1 MSGNLT
7 SSLTHQGVTRL
18 MRHENTTHGS
28 LPAAGFVRQKALMPC
43 LPFSPAT
50 LWRRVSAGTFPK
62 PVKISTRITAWK
74 VDEIWEWIES
84 Q

>member
-1 MSGNLT
+1 
-7 SSLTHQGVTRL
+7 
-18 MRHENTTHGS
+18 MRHESKMHGS
-28 LPAAGFVRQKALMPC
+28 LPAAGFVRQKSLMPC
-43 LPFSPAT
+43 LPFSSAT

-84 Q
+84 QQHH